1 MRKCN
6 NCFQIKPLTEFYKK
20 KAGHQYACKSCA
32 KELVYGYRL
41 RKIENKWDKI
51 YKDDKNVH

>member
-1 MRKCN
+1 M
-6 NCFQIKPLTEFYKK
+6 QIKPFTEFYKK
-20 KAGHQYACKSCA
+20 KSGHQYACKSCA